1 MDFATGPIG
10 HKKHIENLVEMGGDF
25 CLQDAEIKLKQD
37 LANGIQQAW
46 TIMCENVDDRAT
58 VRRIVVDNNSEWKI

>member
-37 LANGIQQAW
+37 LAAA
-46 TIMCENVDDRAT
+46 TIERQELLVSPVSVWPGCPDAA
-58 VRRIVVDNNSEWKI
+58 